1 LCPGEETDLS
11 RAGASG
17 SHHLPWALSRILQSG
32 TPIKG
37 PVVESTRT
45 GQERGVACSKD
56 VSSASRHGRHDSATA
71 ASDAANKRGSGPD
84 GKRSNDTGRPN
95 QASRT
100 GTAKAGATG
109 SESATVNHPHQNQ
122 LASWRG
128 SSLTK
133 IFFDHCC
140 DRPGCYER
148 FGRQRRSP
156 LQRYCSRDCRQ
167 ALERVHRRERRFK
180 TSTDLSQPY

>member
-1 LCPGEETDLS
+1 MPRRGDDLS

-32 TPIKG
+32 PPIKG

-56 VSSASRHGRHDSATA
+56 ASSASRRGRPDSATA
-71 ASDAANKRGSGPD
+71 AINAANKRGSGP
-84 GKRSNDTGRPN
+84 GGRRNNDTGRPS
-95 QASRT
+95 QANRT
-100 GTAKAGATG
+100 GTAKAAATA
-109 SESATVNHPHQNQ
+109 SESATVNHPSQYRI
-122 LASWRG
+122 ASRRG

-148 FGRQRRSP
+148 FGHQRRSP
-156 LQRYCSRDCRQ
+156 LQRYCSPDCRQ
-167 ALERVHRRERRFK
+167 ALERVRRRERRF
-180 TSTDLSQPY
+180 QQARI